1 MGINKRLVE
10 SLIRCGAFDSLG
22 VRRSQL
28 IAVYEK
34 VLESVMQER
43 KRNVEGQ
50 VSLFSELESASDQA
64 YHMLDLPDIE
74 EFPKKML
81 LSMEK
86 EMTGVY
92 ISGHPLDEYKDV
104 LEGYHTTQD
113 VLQLRNADE
122 NEIIN
127 GSVDLNLSEE
137 STVVLGGI
145 ITDKK
150 IKYTKNNSIMAFVT
164 LEDLYGAIEVI
175 VFPLVYSKYSSL
187 LEEDKVVTIK
197 GRISLREDEEPK
209 IICNEVEPLTNEK
222 SKLYLKIRSDMQ
234 PGIQNR
240 IYEVLQKYKGNIPVY
255 LYMESINKTFRSKP
269 ELWIRRDSELI
280 KELSGLL
287 GENCVKMI

>member
-1 MGINKRLVE
+1 MFWEELLQIKNK
-10 SLIRCGAFDSLG
+10 
-22 VRRSQL
+22 
-28 IAVYEK
+28 VY
-34 VLESVMQER
+34 Q
-43 KRNVEGQ
+43 
-50 VSLFSELESASDQA
+50 
-64 YHMLDLPDIE
+64 
-74 EFPKKML
+74 
-81 LSMEK
+81 
-86 EMTGVY
+86 
-92 ISGHPLDEYKDV
+92 
-104 LEGYHTTQD
+104 
-113 VLQLRNADE
+113 
-122 NEIIN
+122 
-127 GSVDLNLSEE
+127 
-137 STVVLGGI
+137 
-145 ITDKK
+145 
-150 IKYTKNNSIMAFVT
+150 NNSIMAFVT